1 MSKHSSLVDLLDED
15 ILEQCCLLP
24 DFSKR
29 TEKTEIKEKENMS
42 KYERFVQILED
53 NGYKH
58 EYFANRCVFFKSEDS
73 KYDIAEHCGQFFM
86 VVNKEFE
93 YENEIKTEE
102 QLIKYIYITDQINAS
117 LSKILEMQKEL
128 YNIFNP
134 HK

>member
-1 MSKHSSLVDLLDED
+1 MSKQSFLVDLLDED

-29 TEKTEIKEKENMS
+29 TEKTEKKKKKEMS

-73 KYDIAEHCGQFFM
+73 KYDIAEHCGDFFM
-86 VVNKEFE
+86 VVDGKFR
-93 YENEIKTEE
+93 YEKKIKTEE
-102 QLIKYIYITDQINAS
+102 QLIKYIHLADQIGS
-117 LSKILEMQKEL
+117 SSKMSAEVRKEL
-128 YNIFNP
+128 YKIF
-134 HK
+134 K